1 REKGVGPDVI
11 VGIMVERS
19 IEMIV
24 GIMGILK
31 AGGAYLPIDPEYP
44 EDRVKYTLEDSK
56 TNIMLTQGKLINKVE
71 FKGVIIDLEDEDV
84 YDQNIKNLD
93 YINKKKDLAY
103 IIYTS
108 GTTGKP
114 KGAMIEHKN
123 VVRLMFNDRI
133 QFDFNEKDVWT
144 MFHSYCF
151 DFSVWEMYGALLY
164 GGKLVLISK
173 NKARDTSEYL
183 KILKEEKVTV
193 LNQIPT
199 PFYNLMNKELEN
211 SNNEL
216 KLRYVIF
223 GGEALKPEMLR
234 GFIKKYPK
242 TKLINMY
249 GITETTV
256 HVTFKEIKEED
267 VNLKISNIGKPI
279 PTLLTYIMDKNL
291 KLQPIGVPGELCV
304 GGDGVG
310 RGYLNKRELT
320 TAKFVTN
327 PYKVEEKI
335 YRSGDLA
342 RMLSNGDMEYLGRI
356 DHQVKIRGFR
366 IELGEVESSLLKIE
380 GVKEVVVLDK
390 EEEGSKYLCA
400 YYVGEKEY
408 SVGELREEL
417 KKSLPEYMI
426 PSYFI

>member
-1 REKGVGPDVI
+1 DVI

-342 RMLSNGDMEYLGRI
+342 RMLSNGDMEYLGR
-356 DHQVKIRGFR
+356 
-366 IELGEVESSLLKIE
+366 
-380 GVKEVVVLDK
+380 
-390 EEEGSKYLCA
+390 
-400 YYVGEKEY
+400 
-408 SVGELREEL
+408 
-417 KKSLPEYMI
+417 
-426 PSYFI
+426 